1 LTAIAGGWRISGI
14 FRYNTGHPVNIIVGQ
29 DTALIGGSRSNGNSE
44 RPNLVGN
51 PGLSTSRSRQAKE
64 LEYFN
69 TAAFST
75 PAAGAFGTTAR
86 NSVVGPGFLTDD
98 ISVNKSFPLFGD
110 RGGRLTFRADLFN
123 VLNWTNLNAPDRTLV
138 SPTFGQIL
146 SAGDGGDQRIA
157 QFALRFDF

>member
-1 LTAIAGGWRISGI
+1 
-14 FRYNTGHPVNIIVGQ
+14 
-29 DTALIGGSRSNGNSE
+29 
-44 RPNLVGN
+44 VGN
-51 PGLSTSRSRQAKE
+51 PVLSKSRSRQAQE

-110 RGGRLTFRADLFN
+110 KAGRLTFRADLFN
-123 VLNWTNLNAPDRTLV
+123 VLNWTNLNTPDRTLV
-138 SPTFGQIL
+138 SPTFGQIR
-146 SAGDGGDQRIA
+146 SAGDGGDQRIT
-157 QFALRFDF
+157 QFALRYDF